1 MQVVAGCIIERDGRV
16 LMTKQ
21 AKQKYY
27 GKWDFP
33 AGHVEE
39 YESIMDAAVRET
51 FEETGCRIR
60 LIGALPICTVFLEN
74 GETLFIMRFLAELIS
89 EDIKFDTSE
98 ILDVQWIDIDALKNM
113 GEDEV
118 RGHDIAMKTLIDLEE
133 NNVYPLEIYDD
144 RIYKGDK

>member
-1 MQVVAGCIIERDGRV
+1 
-16 LMTKQ
+16 
-21 AKQKYY
+21 
-27 GKWDFP
+27 
-33 AGHVEE
+33 
-39 YESIMDAAVRET
+39 
-51 FEETGCRIR
+51 
-60 LIGALPICTVFLEN
+60 
-74 GETLFIMRFLAELIS
+74 MRFLAELIS

-144 RIYKGDK
+144 RIYKEISSGRNEKNFAVAVSNDNEKVSVQRDNYSNKVNLDLKIFLYNGMIKTGILAKKSK

>member
-39 YESIMDAAVRET
+39 YESIMDAAV
-51 FEETGCRIR
+51 
-60 LIGALPICTVFLEN
+60 PICTVFLEN